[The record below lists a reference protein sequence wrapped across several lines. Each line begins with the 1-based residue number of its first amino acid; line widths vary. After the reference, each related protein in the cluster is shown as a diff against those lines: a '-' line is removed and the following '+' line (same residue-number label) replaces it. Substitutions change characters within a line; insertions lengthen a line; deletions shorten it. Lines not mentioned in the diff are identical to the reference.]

1 MKNDKGIT
9 IISLVIYVVLLTFA
23 VAGISAITSSFYGN
37 VSELDADSKGATYFS
52 KVNMY
57 ILKDVKSEGVE
68 LVADGSESK
77 FALTING
84 ETIRYRVQNRS
95 LYRNNVKICDDVQE
109 ARLEGNKTDRVSTIT
124 LYLKIKNYEKTTT
137 YVLEP
142 KHTRRPFGFN
152 LSRKISKRAKEKE
165 DNGNGRI
172 EKTTN
177 GN

>member
-1 MKNDKGIT
+1 MKNEKGIT
-9 IISLVIYVVLLTFA
+9 IISLVIYVILLTFA

-37 VSELDADSKGATYFS
+37 VNELDADSKGAVAFS

-68 LVADGSESK
+68 LVADSSESK
-77 FALTING
+77 FSLSIKG
-84 ETIRYRVQNRS
+84 ETVRYRVQNSS

-109 ARLEGNKTDRVSTIT
+109 ARLEGKKEGDLSTIT

-142 KHTRRPFGFN
+142 KNTRKPFGFN
-152 LSRKISKRAKEKE
+152 LNRKVRKEQKKKE
-165 DNGNGRI
+165 DIRNGRI
-172 EKTTN
+172 KETTN
-177 GN
+177 RN